1 MIVFLI
7 TIEARAKQKEEEV
20 AKAAQREEVEEAKKR
35 QYRENNI
42 LAKKFDLLADALIA
56 L

>member
-7 TIEARAKQKEEEV
+7 TIEARAKQAEEEG
-20 AKAAQREEVEEAKKR
+20 AKAIQRQEAEEAKKF
-35 QYRENNI
+35 QYRQNNI
-42 LAKKFDLLADALIA
+42 LAKKFDLLVDALIA

>member
-7 TIEARAKQKEEEV
+7 TMEARAKQKEEV
-20 AKAAQREEVEEAKKR
+20 KAQAIQREEVEEAKKR